1 MAKDILV
8 NTQSGDWLVSESD
21 SKTAFWNVVWGKLF
35 DSDKSEYMNIIVPSA
50 YINKIQYKNNQFEC
64 LVQADYYPVNDV
76 FLARLVVKNVATG
89 KYNLI
94 QDYSTN
100 APDAMGVVYYP
111 TYTSKPQDINICQLP
126 LVDVNGRFKLLFK
139 RYNNSNFSRAIIAS
153 TKNADFTIGE
163 SDSQSAQLLARCA
176 PGKYY
181 RHPTTGLDLT
191 KYINSVVEHT
201 DMTTQLIK
209 QFSADS
215 KQITEAEFDSNTGDL
230 QIVFSGTKEA
240 DDKKLSTIDKL
251 DVDLFR
257 IADDDFIRAAYKEAQ
272 SIADDNSTFV
282 EDLVSTSNF
291 MGIYDIGNSAKLD
304 KITPTITSGILR
316 NDGTIGESTSLFV
329 ATMKL
334 EAGRLYAIN
343 YPTDIIKT
351 HIINKKP
358 LIAEWLHNT
367 LFILYADDKPV
378 YIDTPFR
385 TKYIHETMRYGET
398 FSNRRCFIPLTD
410 LVIKFYAGNS
420 ETYLSSNSYGIYPV
434 SDVSGNYNSI
444 LGLAENPITGKVTGI
459 ITNHSLIDDI
469 KIDVKTNQILIIK
482 QNIE

>member
-8 NTQSGDWLVSESD
+8 NTQSGDWLVSESNPQ
-21 SKTAFWNVVWGKLF
+21 TAYWNVVWGKLF
-35 DSDKSEYMNIIVPSA
+35 DFDESEYMNIIVPSA
-50 YINKIQYKNNQFEC
+50 YINKIQYKDNQFEC
-64 LVQADYYPVNDV
+64 LIQADYNPVNDV
-76 FLARLVVKNVATG
+76 FLARLVVENVATG

-111 TYTSKPQDINICQLP
+111 TYTSRPQDINACQLP
-126 LVDVNGRFKLLFK
+126 LVDVDGKFKILFK
-139 RYNNSNFSRAIIAS
+139 RYNNSNFSRAIIVSAKDS
-153 TKNADFTIGE
+153 DFTIGE

-181 RHPTTGLDLT
+181 RYPTTGLDLA

-201 DMTTQLIK
+201 DMTTQLVK

-215 KQITEAEFDSNTGDL
+215 KQISEAEFDSNTGDL
-230 QIVFSGTKEA
+230 QIVLSGTEEA
-240 DDKKLSTIDKL
+240 DDKNLTASDKL

-272 SIADDNSTFV
+272 SIADDNDTFV
-282 EDLVSTSNF
+282 EDLMSTSSF
-291 MGIYDIGNSAKLD
+291 MGIYDIGNSAELD
-304 KITPTITSGILR
+304 KTVPTITSGILR
-316 NDGTIGESTSLFV
+316 NNGTIGDSTSSFV

-343 YPTDIIKT
+343 YPTSIVRT
-351 HIINKKP
+351 HVITARP
-358 LIAEWLHNT
+358 LAMEWLHNAI
-367 LFILYADDKPV
+367 FALYADDQPI

-385 TKYIHETMRYGET
+385 TSYAHEMLRYKET
-398 FSNRRCFIPLTD
+398 FSNRRCFIPLKD
-410 LVIKFYAGNS
+410 LTIKFYAGNS
-420 ETYLSSNSYGIYPV
+420 DTYLSANGYGIYPV
-434 SDVSGNYNSI
+434 SDISGNYNSI